1 MIFAG
6 IVAGGSGT
14 RMKNVG
20 VPKQFIRILGKP
32 MIIYTVQKFAEQRH
46 INDIYIGIKTDWHEF
61 MDQLLEEYQ
70 IDRQRVHVIDGGS
83 DRNETVMNIVSA
95 IKAKHRVKK
104 GDIILTHDAVRPFVT
119 EKIIEDNII
128 GALKYSACGT
138 YVKCIDTIIRSND
151 AETVDS
157 TLDRSTL
164 YRAQTP
170 QSFDIT
176 LLDKYYNQLDD
187 EQKSKLTDTCS
198 IFTSVGE
205 KIHIVEGDVINIKI
219 TTENDLIIANLLA
232 TRV

>member
-14 RMKNVG
+14 RMKSVG

-46 INDIYIGIKTDWHEF
+46 INDIYIGIKPDWHEF

-95 IKAKHRVKK
+95 IKAKHMVKK

>member
-14 RMKNVG
+14 RMKSVG

-46 INDIYIGIKTDWHEF
+46 INDIYIGIKPDWHEF

-205 KIHIVEGDVINIKI
+205 KIHIVDGDVINIKI

>member
-1 MIFAG
+1 MIYAG

-14 RMKNVG
+14 RMKSVG

-46 INDIYIGIKTDWHEF
+46 INDIYIGIKPDWHEF

-119 EKIIEDNII
+119 EKDN
-128 GALKYSACGT
+128 
-138 YVKCIDTIIRSND
+138 
-151 AETVDS
+151 
-157 TLDRSTL
+157 
-164 YRAQTP
+164 
-170 QSFDIT
+170 
-176 LLDKYYNQLDD
+176 
-187 EQKSKLTDTCS
+187 
-198 IFTSVGE
+198 
-205 KIHIVEGDVINIKI
+205 
-219 TTENDLIIANLLA
+219 
-232 TRV
+232 

>member
-1 MIFAG
+1 M
-6 IVAGGSGT
+6 
-14 RMKNVG
+14 
-20 VPKQFIRILGKP
+20 
-32 MIIYTVQKFAEQRH
+32 
-46 INDIYIGIKTDWHEF
+46 
-61 MDQLLEEYQ
+61 
-70 IDRQRVHVIDGGS
+70 
-83 DRNETVMNIVSA
+83 
-95 IKAKHRVKK
+95 
-104 GDIILTHDAVRPFVT
+104 
-119 EKIIEDNII
+119 
-128 GALKYSACGT
+128 KYSACGT

-219 TTENDLIIANLLA
+219 TTENGLIIANLLA

>member
-14 RMKNVG
+14 RMKSVG

-46 INDIYIGIKTDWHEF
+46 INDIYIGIKPDWHEF

-219 TTENDLIIANLLA
+219 TTENDLIIANMLA

>member
-14 RMKNVG
+14 RMKSVG

-46 INDIYIGIKTDWHEF
+46 INDIYIGVKPDWHEF

>member
-46 INDIYIGIKTDWHEF
+46 INDIYIGIKPDWHEF

-205 KIHIVEGDVINIKI
+205 KIHIVDGDVINIKI

>member
-14 RMKNVG
+14 RMKSVG

-46 INDIYIGIKTDWHEF
+46 INDIYIGIKPDWHEF
-61 MDQLLEEYQ
+61 MDQLLEEYK

-205 KIHIVEGDVINIKI
+205 KIHIVDGDVINIKI

>member
-14 RMKNVG
+14 RMKSVG

-46 INDIYIGIKTDWHEF
+46 INDIYIGIKPDWHEF

>member
-14 RMKNVG
+14 RMKSVG

-46 INDIYIGIKTDWHEF
+46 INDIYIGIKPDWHEF

-187 EQKSKLTDTCS
+187 EQKSRLTDTCS

-205 KIHIVEGDVINIKI
+205 KIHIVDGDVINIKI

>member
-14 RMKNVG
+14 RMKSVG

-46 INDIYIGIKTDWHEF
+46 INDIYIGIKPDWHEF

-198 IFTSVGE
+198 IFTSVGK
-205 KIHIVEGDVINIKI
+205 KIHIVDGDVINIKI

>member
-14 RMKNVG
+14 RMKSIG

-32 MIIYTVQKFAEQRH
+32 IIIYTVQKFAAQRH
-46 INDIYIGIKTDWHEF
+46 INEIYIGIKPDWHEF
-61 MDQLLEEYQ
+61 MDKLLDEYQ
-70 IDRQRVHVIDGGS
+70 IDRQRVRVIDGGA

-95 IKAKHRVKK
+95 IKSEHPIKK

-119 EKIIEDNII
+119 ERIIEDNII

-138 YVKCIDTIIRSND
+138 YVRCTDTVISSAD
-151 AETVDS
+151 GETADT

-164 YRAQTP
+164 FRAQTP

-176 LLDKYYNQLDD
+176 LLDKYYSELDD

-198 IFTSVGE
+198 IFTAVGE
-205 KIHIVEGDVINIKI
+205 KIHIIGGDVINIKI
-219 TTENDLIIANLLA
+219 TTENDLIIASLLA